1 MRKMAQIVLSFAVGT
16 TTGSTSTPHQK
27 RRRSSIQQQ
36 ITTERKS
43 NSSNGPRNYASP
55 GVLVRLHSVDKA
67 YPPNCKIVHFIR
79 HAEATSNTCPVGE
92 YKLPQH
98 LDACLTPDGINQW
111 IQFQMKRENRMKL
124 EGLECIL
131 TSAMTQTLQTAH
143 YLFQKHDNRSGTEIS
158 TDYFPTQEQIN
169 DVSVTGKKEEQPP
182 GDLNKRRIVACEH
195 WRETVNYLCDSRR
208 PKRLL
213 QKEFPAVDFSSI
225 VHERDP
231 IWDFY
236 ARQYGYSHR
245 SYTSHRES
253 CDLKAL
259 ETRAREAWISLM
271 CRKEHSLAVVFHRA
285 FMRII
290 FERMEGR
297 VILYAGNRVKLLLQV
312 PFSNCE
318 IRTIAMES
326 L

>member
-1 MRKMAQIVLSFAVGT
+1 
-16 TTGSTSTPHQK
+16 
-27 RRRSSIQQQ
+27 
-36 ITTERKS
+36 
-43 NSSNGPRNYASP
+43 
-55 GVLVRLHSVDKA
+55 
-67 YPPNCKIVHFIR
+67 
-79 HAEATSNTCPVGE
+79 
-92 YKLPQH
+92 
-98 LDACLTPDGINQW
+98 
-111 IQFQMKRENRMKL
+111 MKL
-124 EGLECIL
+124 EGAECIL
-131 TSAMTQTLQTAH
+131 TSAMTRTLQTAH

-195 WRETVNYLCDSRR
+195 WRETVNYLRDSRW

-253 CDLKAL
+253 CDLKGL

-271 CRKEHSLAVVFHRA
+271 SRKEHAVAVVSHRA
-285 FMRII
+285 FMRIM
-290 FERMEGR
+290 FERMEDAL
-297 VILYAGNRVKLLLQV
+297 LYM
-312 PFSNCE
+312 
-318 IRTIAMES
+318 RTIE
-326 L
+326 